1 MKLSLSKRAKG
12 IFSVISAVIINIICG
27 SLHSWS
33 GINGYYISY
42 LKYSDS
48 PTIEIKDGYFFMPI
62 IIFTSMC
69 FSPLV
74 TIINEKKGIKIISLI
89 SIILIL
95 ITNIALYYSTKISCV
110 YGCMIFYGIINAM
123 NYIPVIKNCLLY
135 FPNKKGL
142 INGLILFGYGTSS
155 LIYNSIAD
163 YLINPEFHKINPST
177 GFFDKDI
184 TKNVKKY
191 LKFFNL
197 FNGTMSII
205 SYSLLF
211 EYKIN
216 DKDEKNMEN
225 KDLGEKDIN
234 NNDNLDNNDIIK
246 NKKIEIIKISQNKEK
261 YICEKGLEGEISVK
275 EAFVQATKGKQLYEL
290 WTMSTILQIVSFTI
304 TNTYRSFAQ
313 QYLME
318 EHFLSNLTKTYS
330 ILNGISRLIWGYL
343 FDKYSFKCLY
353 SICIITQT
361 IVSSLLFNSV
371 YYPILF
377 FFLLCV
383 QSVVVS
389 GKISLNV
396 TMFTKI
402 YGIKYFGFIYS
413 ISTAIG
419 GFSHLLGPL
428 IIEILVKK
436 VDDYKK
442 LFIGGSIGCLFS
454 FIVLLYFSEEK
465 FKYKINEK
473 DDNEKELKEMLN
485 KE

>member
-1 MKLSLSKRAKG
+1 MRLSLSKRAKG

-27 SLHSWS
+27 SLYSWS

-62 IIFTSMC
+62 ITFTTMC

-95 ITNIALYYSTKISCV
+95 ITNIALYYSKNISCV
-110 YGCMIFYGIINAM
+110 YGCMICYGIINAM
-123 NYIPVIKNCLLY
+123 NYMPVIKNCLLY

-163 YLINPEFHKINPST
+163 YLINPEFRKINPST

-184 TKNVKKY
+184 TNNMKKY

-197 FNGTMSII
+197 FNGIMSLI
-205 SYSLLF
+205 SYFLLF

-216 DKDEKNMEN
+216 DKEIKNTKN
-225 KDLGEKDIN
+225 KDVIENDIN
-234 NNDNLDNNDIIK
+234 NTDNLDKND
-246 NKKIEIIKISQNKEK
+246 NKKVEIKQISKNTENNVYEKEFEVK
-261 YICEKGLEGEISVK
+261 ISVK
-275 EAFVQATKGKQLYEL
+275 EAFIQASKGRQLYEL
-290 WTMSTILQIVSFTI
+290 WIMSTVLQIVSFTI
-304 TNTYRSFAQ
+304 SNTYRSFAQ
-313 QYLME
+313 QCLME
-318 EHFLSNLTKTYS
+318 EHFLSNITKTYS
-330 ILNGISRLIWGYL
+330 ILSGVSRLIWGYL
-343 FDKYSFKCLY
+343 FDKFTFKCLY
-353 SICIITQT
+353 SICIITQA
-361 IVSSLLFNSV
+361 IVDSLIFNSV
-371 YYPILF
+371 NYPILF
-377 FFLLCV
+377 FFLLCF

-396 TMFTKI
+396 TMFTKV

-413 ISTAIG
+413 VSTALG
-419 GFSHLLGPL
+419 GFCHLLGPF
-428 IIEILVKK
+428 IIKIVVKK
-436 VDDYKK
+436 IDDYKK
-442 LFIGGSIGCLFS
+442 LFIGGSIGCIFS
-454 FIVLLYFSEEK
+454 FIILLNFSEEK
-465 FKYKINEK
+465 FKYKMNEK
-473 DDNEKELKEMLN
+473 DNNEKELKEILN
-485 KE
+485 KT